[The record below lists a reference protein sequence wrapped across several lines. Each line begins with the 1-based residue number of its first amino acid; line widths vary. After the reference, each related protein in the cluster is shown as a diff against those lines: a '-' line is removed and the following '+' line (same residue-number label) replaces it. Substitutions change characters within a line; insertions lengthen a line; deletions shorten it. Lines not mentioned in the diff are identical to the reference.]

1 MTSRTEQNIFA
12 FSSLIMMSVDRRHN
26 RIDRQHLEFS
36 IKPNEEKMTDLMD
49 KYIYTDE
56 DNPILGTWY

>member
-1 MTSRTEQNIFA
+1 
-12 FSSLIMMSVDRRHN
+12 MMSVDRRHN